1 MQTLGAGEAVVKSL
15 VTHSVD
21 TVFGVQELAT
31 TLQHKFNLVAIV
43 FNNNSFGHVRRD
55 QLDNFDGRLIGSDLV
70 NPDFVALAESFGARG
85 IRATSTT
92 ELENELKGAFNG
104 MGPIL
109 IEVPIQSG
117 AETSPWTLSHP
128 SGKEVSKK

>member
-1 MQTLGAGEAVVKSL
+1 MQTFSAAEAVVKSL

-55 QLDNFDGRLIGSDLV
+55 QLDNL
-70 NPDFVALAESFGARG
+70 
-85 IRATSTT
+85 
-92 ELENELKGAFNG
+92 
-104 MGPIL
+104 MG
-109 IEVPIQSG
+109 V
-117 AETSPWTLSHP
+117 
-128 SGKEVSKK
+128 